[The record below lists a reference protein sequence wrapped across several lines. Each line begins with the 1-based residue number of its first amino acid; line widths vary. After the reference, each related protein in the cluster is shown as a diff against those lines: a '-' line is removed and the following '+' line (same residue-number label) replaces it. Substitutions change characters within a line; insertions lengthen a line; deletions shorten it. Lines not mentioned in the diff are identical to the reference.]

1 MQTNTH
7 THTHVGGAPGGRGPG
22 VLLAAVRGELR
33 EKAEGEKHDKVSFFK
48 TFKPGKNEWLFLL
61 ICIKCIFKH

>member
-1 MQTNTH
+1 M
-7 THTHVGGAPGGRGPG
+7 GGALGGRGPG

-48 TFKPGKNEWLFLL
+48 TFKPGKNE
-61 ICIKCIFKH
+61 